1 MLALT
6 LDLIASSVKS
16 LSLDK
21 RSTSKTVINLDKK
34 AKYNKAESIA
44 INLIY
49 SSLFTNNKA
58 LVNKYNTI
66 YIL

>member
-1 MLALT
+1 MLALI
-6 LDLIASSVKS
+6 LDLIASSIKL

-21 RSTSKTVINLDKK
+21 RSISKTVLNLDKK
-34 AKYNKAESIA
+34 AKYNKANSIT

-49 SSLFTNNKA
+49 SSYFVNNKA